1 MSKSKIT
8 PLEHS
13 RIEIEHELDE
23 KVLLSYEEKTLAT
36 LSAGLEIDGF
46 RKGHVPADI
55 ARKHVGDRLLLEE
68 MAEQAISAVYP
79 ELLKENKIDA
89 IGRPEVTIMKL
100 ARGNPL
106 IFKIATDVMPEIK
119 LPDYKKIAKEENKK
133 ETPDTSATEE
143 DIAKVILD
151 LRKLRARKEHVHDEN
166 CAHNQAKSS
175 EAGSLDASQEAF
187 REKEEVIDETTL
199 PELTDEFVATL
210 GAFKTIA
217 ELRGKIKENVILE
230 KTTAAK
236 EKKRIAIVEKIMEEA
251 TAPLPKILIDSEL
264 DKMMYRMEADITQM
278 GVAFPDYLKHLN
290 KTEAD
295 LRKEYEGDAKKR
307 ALLELVLTNIALK
320 EKIAPDEKAVTEQ
333 VDKLLEEYKD
343 ADTLRT
349 KFYVEHILTNEEVFK
364 FLEKQN

>member
-13 RIEIEHELDE
+13 RVEIEHEIDE
-23 KVLLSYEEKTLAT
+23 KTLLSYEEKTLAT
-36 LSAGLEIDGF
+36 LSAGIEIDGF

-55 ARKHVGDRLLLEE
+55 ARKHVGDKLLLEE

-106 IFKIATDVMPEIK
+106 VFKITTDVMPEIK

-133 ETPDTSATEE
+133 ELADTTATDE
-143 DIAKVILD
+143 DIAKTILE

-166 CAHNQAKSS
+166 CAH
-175 EAGSLDASQEAF
+175 DH
-187 REKEEVIDETTL
+187 EKESKEEAVDEATL

-210 GAFKTIA
+210 GAFKTVA
-217 ELRGKIKENVILE
+217 ELREKIQENITLE

-236 EKKRIAIVEKIMEEA
+236 EKRRIAIIEKVLEET
-251 TAPLPKILIDSEL
+251 TAELPKILVDSEL

-295 LRKEYEGDAKKR
+295 LRKEYENDAKKR
-307 ALLELVLTNIALK
+307 ALIELILTNIAIK
-320 EKIAPDEKAVTEQ
+320 EKITPPEKAVAEQ
-333 VDKLLEEYKD
+333 VDKLLEEYKE
-343 ADTLRT
+343 ADVLRT

-364 FLEKQN
+364 FLEKC